1 MYKTMTIDVYN
12 PRSFEDFHMG
22 FNDISIEA
30 LFAKYEDIGFL
41 YAAKK
46 KLLSPFFDK
55 IQHNWEQLLQS
66 QEELLW
72 ILNKEDLLN
81 EHFASISVWKNSNKG
96 LLAQHLVS
104 TGNPFLSLEVMLAA
118 QFRTQHHLSSE
129 EVISSQNWFRPNN
142 RYAYRV
148 FASMYDKLGPSRS
161 SLIKFQYLHLDLAE
175 IRDFNSCP
183 YEVKEYTHADAG
195 LTLFICR
202 QLNPVFV
209 QAEELDQADL
219 TLSCL
224 GQTFEAYGLERSRKV
239 FTFCDPD
246 SQKILACIVANRA
259 PLGLNFSF
267 LENRAYYIVDKDLDI
282 QQKDALLRSMS
293 QVLKSYYSDF
303 PLQVIPIVTDVSSS
317 HILQSQGAR
326 FLREYMQSIWLREGF
341 SLWYDH
347 ILSFLRRI
355 EGRRQAA

>member
-224 GQTFEAYGLERSRKV
+224 GQTFEA
-239 FTFCDPD
+239 T
-246 SQKILACIVANRA
+246 A
-259 PLGLNFSF
+259 
-267 LENRAYYIVDKDLDI
+267 
-282 QQKDALLRSMS
+282 
-293 QVLKSYYSDF
+293 
-303 PLQVIPIVTDVSSS
+303 
-317 HILQSQGAR
+317 
-326 FLREYMQSIWLREGF
+326 
-341 SLWYDH
+341 
-347 ILSFLRRI
+347 
-355 EGRRQAA
+355 